1 MIERTVKIVEPDKG
15 RHIAISN
22 DINTI
27 LASKEDTGGT
37 YSILE
42 IKVFPNGGPL
52 PHIQTQEHEGFY
64 IIEGQI
70 VFNVNGKRIEAT
82 PGTFVNVPPGIVHS
96 FKNEKDKVA
105 KMIVV
110 LSPPGMEQLFVEAG
124 IEISDNYVK
133 PPPFDEKQ
141 KQKMVDMFPKYG
153 VKLQ

>member
-15 RHIAISN
+15 RHMAIAN

-27 LASKEDTGGT
+27 LATKDDTEGT

-52 PHIQTQEHEGFY
+52 PHIQTREHEGFY

-70 VFNVNGKRIEAT
+70 VFNVNGKRIEAN
-82 PGTFVNVPPGIVHS
+82 PGTFVNVPPGILHS
-96 FKNEKDKVA
+96 FKNEQDKVA
-105 KMIVV
+105 KIIVV
-110 LSPPGMEQLFVEAG
+110 LSPPGLEQLFVEAG
-124 IEISDNYVK
+124 IEISDNNVK
-133 PPPFDEKQ
+133 PPSFDEKQ
-141 KQKMVDMFPKYG
+141 KQKLVNIFPKYG

>member
-1 MIERTVKIVEPDKG
+1 MIERTVKIVKPDKG
-15 RHIAISN
+15 RHIAIAN
-22 DINTI
+22 DINTV
-27 LASKEDTGGT
+27 LASKEDTEGT

-52 PHIQTQEHEGFY
+52 PHIQTREQEGFY

-82 PGTFVNVPPGIVHS
+82 PGTFVNVPPGILHS
-96 FKNEKDKVA
+96 FKNEQDIVA
-105 KMIVV
+105 KIIVI
-110 LSPPGMEQLFVEAG
+110 LSPPGLEQLFVEAG
-124 IEISDNYVK
+124 IEISDNHVK

-141 KQKMVDMFPKYG
+141 QQKLINALPKYG

>member
-1 MIERTVKIVEPDKG
+1 MIKKTVKIVEPDKG
-15 RHIAISN
+15 RHVGIAN

-27 LASKEDTGGT
+27 LASKEDTEGT

-52 PHIQTQEHEGFY
+52 PHIQTREHEGFY

-70 VFNVNGKRIEAT
+70 VFDINGKRIEAN
-82 PGTFVNVPPGIVHS
+82 PGTFVNVPPGILHS

-110 LSPPGMEQLFVEAG
+110 LSPPGLEQLFVEAG
-124 IEISDNYVK
+124 IEISDNQIK

-141 KQKMVDMFPKYG
+141 KQKLVDIFPKYG

>member
-15 RHIAISN
+15 RHMAIAN

-27 LASKEDTGGT
+27 LATKDDTEGT

-52 PHIQTQEHEGFY
+52 PHIQTREHEGFY

-70 VFNVNGKRIEAT
+70 VFNINGKRIVAN
-82 PGTFVNVPPGIVHS
+82 PGTFVNVPPGILHS
-96 FKNEKDKVA
+96 FKNEQDKVA
-105 KMIVV
+105 KIIVV
-110 LSPPGMEQLFVEAG
+110 LSPPGLEQLFVEAG
-124 IEISDNYVK
+124 IEISDNNIK
-133 PPPFDEKQ
+133 PPSFDEKQ
-141 KQKMVDMFPKYG
+141 KQKLVNIFPKYG

>member
-15 RHIAISN
+15 RHMAIAN

-27 LASKEDTGGT
+27 LASKEDTEGT

-52 PHIQTQEHEGFY
+52 PHIQTREHEGFY
-64 IIEGQI
+64 IIEGQLA
-70 VFNVNGKRIEAT
+70 FNVNGKRIEAT
-82 PGTFVNVPPGIVHS
+82 PGTFVNVPPGILHS
-96 FKNEKDKVA
+96 FKNEQNKIA
-105 KMIVV
+105 KIIVV
-110 LSPPGMEQLFVEAG
+110 LSPPGLEQLFVEAG
-124 IEISDNYVK
+124 MEISDNHTK

-141 KQKMVDMFPKYG
+141 KQKLMNIFPKYG

>member
-15 RHIAISN
+15 RHIAIAN

-27 LASKEDTGGT
+27 LASKEDTEGT

-52 PHIQTQEHEGFY
+52 PHIQTREHEGFY

-70 VFNVNGKRIEAT
+70 VFNVNGKRIEAN
-82 PGTFVNVPPGIVHS
+82 PGTFVNVPPGILHS
-96 FKNEKDKVA
+96 FKNEQDKVA
-105 KMIVV
+105 KIIVV
-110 LSPPGMEQLFVEAG
+110 LSPPELKQLFVEAE
-124 IEISDNYVK
+124 IEISDNHVK

-141 KQKMVDMFPKYG
+141 KQKLMNIFPKYG

>member
-15 RHIAISN
+15 RHMAIAN

-27 LASKEDTGGT
+27 LATKDDTEGT

-52 PHIQTQEHEGFY
+52 PHIQTREHEGFY

-70 VFNVNGKRIEAT
+70 VFNINGKRIVAN
-82 PGTFVNVPPGIVHS
+82 PGTFVNVPPGILHS
-96 FKNEKDKVA
+96 FKNEQDKVA
-105 KMIVV
+105 KIIVV
-110 LSPPGMEQLFVEAG
+110 LSPPGLEQLFVEAG
-124 IEISDNYVK
+124 IEISDNNVK
-133 PPPFDEKQ
+133 PPSFDEKQ
-141 KQKMVDMFPKYG
+141 KQKLVNIFPKYG